1 MFFLFFF
8 CDQGQVHEVLV
19 ENKDVGSVL
28 CWDFDVMRHD
38 VVFSLYRTKWPVATP
53 RSHAPTACG
62 ASGG

>member
-1 MFFLFFF
+1 M
-8 CDQGQVHEVLV
+8 HEVLV